1 MIEIKKICKNKSF
14 NQLSVMILLTIVT
27 QVFMLL
33 KGSLIAAKFGIST
46 DLDAFNFANSIAG
59 FAYSFIGSGISTILM
74 PNLSDDNNK
83 RSINTF
89 ISVLYTSAFLILI
102 FMIIFRKSLI
112 SILSGSSNSYFVAL
126 TSNILII
133 TLVVG
138 FLNSFL
144 GLVNGVL
151 QYKGQ
156 FNRLK
161 VVTLFTSILLFFILL
176 FGKDVNIYY
185 YVISI
190 LITTIIN
197 IIINLYFLISSGFK
211 YSISFK
217 VREKRFKEMIKLF
230 IPTVLGEGLYRIS
243 LVIDTLISSRLGSG
257 QVSILNYSNTVIS
270 MINILLLG
278 NITSFIYPR
287 LINTSRNN
295 KSQDSL
301 FKYIT
306 LINFI
311 MCLIV
316 VLFFISGKESI
327 IILYQRGNFNSENTK
342 IVYFCSLIYILSLP
356 VNAIRD
362 LMYKYFYINDD
373 TYTIFKNSIV
383 ISILNILISI
393 VLSNYIGLY
402 GIVLGTVVT
411 SYLSLIFISIKFK
424 NKFRLKVNSK
434 HYFYENIKIILN
446 VFVSVSIVNVIKRYL
461 IINNVLLSIIVYSI
475 VSLIVF
481 LSILKVFKSKI
492 LKLS

>member
-33 KGSLIAAKFGIST
+33 KGSLIAAKFGINT

-112 SILSGSSNSYFVAL
+112 SILSGSSNSYFITL
-126 TSNILII
+126 TSNILIV

-197 IIINLYFLISSGFK
+197 IIINLYFLITSGFK
-211 YSISFK
+211 FC
-217 VREKRFKEMIKLF
+217 
-230 IPTVLGEGLYRIS
+230 
-243 LVIDTLISSRLGSG
+243 
-257 QVSILNYSNTVIS
+257 
-270 MINILLLG
+270 INLLL
-278 NITSFIYPR
+278 
-287 LINTSRNN
+287 
-295 KSQDSL
+295 
-301 FKYIT
+301 
-306 LINFI
+306 
-311 MCLIV
+311 
-316 VLFFISGKESI
+316 
-327 IILYQRGNFNSENTK
+327 
-342 IVYFCSLIYILSLP
+342 
-356 VNAIRD
+356 IR
-362 LMYKYFYINDD
+362 
-373 TYTIFKNSIV
+373 
-383 ISILNILISI
+383 
-393 VLSNYIGLY
+393 
-402 GIVLGTVVT
+402 
-411 SYLSLIFISIKFK
+411 
-424 NKFRLKVNSK
+424 
-434 HYFYENIKIILN
+434 
-446 VFVSVSIVNVIKRYL
+446 
-461 IINNVLLSIIVYSI
+461 
-475 VSLIVF
+475 
-481 LSILKVFKSKI
+481 
-492 LKLS
+492 